1 MNGSWMMT
9 SFRLAA
15 AAVGILV
22 VLTAQV
28 RAQSSEELPG
38 TIRVVVPYPAGGPTD
53 FFGRIVANGL
63 KDHLKATVIV
73 ENRAGAGGVLG
84 SSYVAKAPADG
95 GTLLL
100 GLLGPLAIG
109 PAMSAVPF
117 DPTRELAAIRLV
129 ATVTPVA
136 IASKKLGVKSVAD
149 VVSAAKAAPGKLN
162 FASAGNGS
170 LLHLLGELFKRE
182 ASIDMQHVPYRGG
195 APAVTAIVTGEADM
209 LFADAPVVMPHIESG
224 GVVALAVTSKDREP
238 SLPSVPTFAE
248 AGYPGMTT
256 ESWYGILAPA
266 GTPRAIVKKLEA
278 AVSAVLDSPEVRA
291 QFAKQGAQVPAS
303 SAEHFS
309 ALLAEQVARWGK
321 VVADVGLKEK

>member
-1 MNGSWMMT
+1 MT
-9 SFRLAA
+9 FLRLAA
-15 AAVGILV
+15 AV
-22 VLTAQV
+22 VSIFVAFTEQV
-28 RAQSSEELPG
+28 RAQSPEDLPG

-73 ENRAGAGGVLG
+73 ENRAGASGVLG

-95 GTLLL
+95 STLLL

-109 PAMSAVPF
+109 PAMSAIPF
-117 DPTRELAAIRLV
+117 DPTKELAAIRLV

-136 IASKKLGVKSVAD
+136 IASTKLGVKSVAEF
-149 VVSAAKAAPGKLN
+149 VAAAKAAPGKLN
-162 FASAGNGS
+162 FASAGSGS
-170 LLHLLGELFKRE
+170 LLHLLGELLKRE

-195 APAVTAIVTGEADM
+195 APAVTAIVSGEAEL
-209 LFADAPVVMPHIESG
+209 LFADAPVVMPHIQSG

-238 SLPSVPTFAE
+238 SLPSVPSFAE

-266 GTPRAIVKKLEA
+266 GTPRATIKKLEA
-278 AVSAVLDSPEVRA
+278 AVSAVLNSPEVRA
-291 QFAKQGAQVPAS
+291 QFAKQGAQVPQS
-303 SAEHFS
+303 SSEQFS
-309 ALLAEQVARWGK
+309 ALLIEQVARWGK
-321 VVADVGLKEK
+321 IVRDVGVQEK